1 LDSAYF
7 NDMLVKTLL
16 DYITFMGYIFIL
28 YTFYLG
34 WRICKWFEVKSDFS
48 YLRILAAPSVGIILF
63 TPFIFVISYILK
75 LLFPR
80 IDSILFS
87 VLFFSSVTIA
97 LESILLRSRFKSKR
111 AKDYLNETK
120 TSLTSFDFYKRHWG
134 FLLSIALPLVIT
146 APVFFDA
153 VYLSNGNLV
162 MKGYMWS
169 DMTLHLGLIASFAKG
184 ENIPP
189 EFIAYP
195 FVGIN
200 YHFLYHFFIAV
211 ASHFGVEP
219 VRLLNLLNIIS
230 FAQISGVCLL
240 IGRRVFMRALLYL

>member
-1 LDSAYF
+1 
-7 NDMLVKTLL
+7 
-16 DYITFMGYIFIL
+16 MGYVFIL

-34 WRICKWFEVKSDFS
+34 WRICRWLEVKSDFS
-48 YLRILAAPSVGIILF
+48 YLRIVAAPSVGTILF
-63 TPFIFVISYILK
+63 TPFLFIISYIVK
-75 LLFPR
+75 LRFPSL
-80 IDSILFS
+80 DSISFS
-87 VLFFSSVTIA
+87 VLVFSSVTIA
-97 LESILLRSRFKSKR
+97 CELMLLRSRFKK
-111 AKDYLNETK
+111 AGDYLNETK

-230 FAQISGVCLL
+230 FTQISGVCLL